1 MCSVGH
7 LYNFLTTHMETLHL
21 FLHLRQKS
29 FQTITHSI
37 PNIGHTHSRK
47 KWHLRILHRKN
58 LSVACVVIILK
69 HKIRAPK
76 LNHFFYF
83 FVKKNCHLSCSPVS
97 FVEMFVISFPY
108 ETLNSS
114 LKVGCKIESEKVS
127 LLHLVYFLTL

>member
-1 MCSVGH
+1 MENVLLLDLLRNKWCIDACENNPIIRWRK
-7 LYNFLTTHMETLHL
+7 YNMRLNVLGWTSLQFLTTHMETLHL

-83 FVKKNCHLSCSPVS
+83 L
-97 FVEMFVISFPY
+97 
-108 ETLNSS
+108 
-114 LKVGCKIESEKVS
+114 LKRIVTWVVHQC
-127 LLHLVYFLTL
+127 LLWKCL

>member
-1 MCSVGH
+1 MENVLLLDLLRNKWCIDACENNPIIRWRK
-7 LYNFLTTHMETLHL
+7 YNMRLNVLGWTSLQFFDHTYGNSTS

-83 FVKKNCHLSCSPVS
+83 L
-97 FVEMFVISFPY
+97 
-108 ETLNSS
+108 
-114 LKVGCKIESEKVS
+114 LKRIVTWVVQQC
-127 LLHLVYFLTL
+127 LLWKCL